1 MTQAGGR
8 RGAAA
13 PFDGMMKHF
22 PLLALL
28 ATSAFADPNAPL
40 PGEAEAGFK
49 PLFDGKTLAGWR
61 TYRAAA
67 PKPQWQVVD
76 GAITLTAGG
85 GGDLITE
92 ERFADFEL
100 RWEWKIAAEGN
111 SGLMWRVAE
120 TREPASRSGPEY
132 QLLDPAAQGKYLS
145 EVRKG
150 NVGGALYDLVPADP
164 ARSKPAGE
172 WNESRLVVRGD
183 RFELHLNGTKTAE
196 VDLASE
202 AWRQRLA
209 GSKFATW
216 PRFAKEAKGHLC
228 LQDHGNPVSFRR
240 LRLKTL

>member
-1 MTQAGGR
+1 
-8 RGAAA
+8 
-13 PFDGMMKHF
+13 MKCLL
-22 PLLALL
+22 PLLLL
-28 ATSAFADPNAPL
+28 SLSAFADPNAL
-40 PGEAEAGFK
+40 GPGEAGEGFK
-49 PLFDGKTLAGWR
+49 PLFDGKSLAGWR
-61 TYRAAA
+61 TYRAQG

-76 GAITLTAGG
+76 GALTLTAKG

-111 SGLMWRVAE
+111 SGLMWWVAE

-132 QLLDPAAQGKYLS
+132 QLLDPASNGRYLA

-150 NVGGALYDLVPADP
+150 NVGGALYDLVPAEP

-172 WNESRLVVRGD
+172 WNESRLVVQGG
-183 RFELHLNGTKTAE
+183 RFALYLNGTKTAE
-196 VDLASE
+196 VYLASD
-202 AWRQRLA
+202 AWQKKLA

-216 PRFAKEAKGHLC
+216 PHFAKERKGHLC